1 MTIAQLIQLAENRI
15 SHLAFL
21 LSEATRVGDVDQ
33 VTRLQNK
40 IDQTSATLAALRTL
54 A

>member
-15 SHLAFL
+15 AHLSFL
-21 LSEATRVGDVDQ
+21 LNEAGRVGDVDQ
-33 VTRLQNK
+33 VTRLQNE

>member
-1 MTIAQLIQLAENRI
+1 MTITQLIQLAENRI

-33 VTRLQNK
+33 ATRLQNE
-40 IDQTSATLAALRTL
+40 IDQTNATLAALRTL